1 MGRVTVAIAVLM
13 VVALSAWP
21 TLVRGQAPASAA
33 TGTIVGVVLDAASGD
48 PIIEAGVEAVGAG
61 LKTRTDLDGKY
72 QIKAAP
78 GTYEL
83 RIFAPLY
90 LGTRLSGVIVA
101 AGKETSANASLKPE
115 GDAAVEVV
123 EVVAEARKAAEAT
136 QLLQRK
142 AAPVVSDNIGAEEVK
157 KAPDSSAAEI
167 VQRLPSITVSEDDF
181 VFVRG
186 LNERY
191 TLGVLSKSRL
201 PSTDPDK
208 RVVPLNVFP
217 ADFIESINILKTYQP
232 SMPGDAAGGLIDINL
247 KDPPDRLTYGIGM
260 SVSANTQVTGKSF
273 DSYKGGRYDY
283 FGFGE
288 DYRTPDDLPDQ
299 FGPDN
304 EEGQPAPLGP
314 AQQRAAASM
323 FRNIWDLDSD
333 GAPPDWDL
341 NFNVGNAWGPLS
353 VALFGKY
360 KNEHKR
366 RSNEVIADTVNQ
378 QGGKNEFLYRRSEFD
393 TELSGVL
400 VGAWNISPEHKVNLR
415 SFVYH
420 YASDEVLNGVG
431 TTEAITTPQ
440 YPTFLEYEQGQLGVG
455 QLTGA
460 HHFDWLDVD
469 WRGAL
474 AQTSRALPDK
484 RFYNYN
490 TSPDDPSEPPVLATT
505 QPSLQ
510 REFDDL
516 EEFSTDS
523 AIDFTVPFATRL
535 PGTDVWSGLP
545 AKLQA
550 GLAYSFRKR
559 DYALRRFNYQ
569 LASGSEQPLDLTLSP
584 EQLLVP
590 NNIGTNFKFNEQ
602 TAASDSFHATQEI
615 AALYGQFDLPLIR
628 DRLRLI
634 AGARLEYSYILSKGG
649 YLTPVNR
656 PPTFEIPIND
666 LDVLPAINLVFS
678 PRSDMNLRWGWS
690 QTVSRPE
697 FRELQPTEQFRPF
710 GDRPV
715 TGNEE
720 LTSASVDSYDL
731 RWEWFF
737 GDRELVSLGGFYK
750 TLDNPIEKSTL
761 KRSTYNADTF
771 INADTANLG
780 GFEVEGR
787 KNFSMLVP
795 LTARSRFT
803 EPIAPYLSNFRLIA
817 NVSYIHSTADVQE
830 RGEEPRSRPL
840 QGQPDFVINAALEY
854 EQIDFLTTRLSYY
867 TVGERLDSI
876 GIPSE
881 RIPDTFEQRRDQL
894 DFVLIKPFT
903 LFETPMTA
911 KLSVENILNDQFLK
925 LQDDFVVRRY
935 TTGVKFTAGLSYS
948 F

>member
-1 MGRVTVAIAVLM
+1 MRRLTAALAVCIMAALCARPTVAHA
-13 VVALSAWP
+13 
-21 TLVRGQAPASAA
+21 QAAASGA
-33 TGTIVGVVLDAASGD
+33 TGTIAGVVLDAASGD
-48 PIIEAGVEAVGAG
+48 PIIEAGVEVMGAG
-61 LKTRTDLDGKY
+61 LKTRTDLDGKFE
-72 QIKAAP
+72 IKAPA

-90 LGTRLSGVIVA
+90 QGTRLRGVVVA
-101 AGKETSANASLKPE
+101 DGKETKANASLKPE

-123 EVVAEARKAAEAT
+123 EVVAEAKKAAEAT

-142 AAPVVSDNIGAEEVK
+142 AAPVVSDNVGSEEAK

-167 VQRLPSITVSEDDF
+167 VQRLPSVTVSEDDF

-217 ADFIESINILKTYQP
+217 ADFIDSINILKTYQP

-247 KDPPDRLTYGIGM
+247 KDPPERLTCGIGM
-260 SVSANTQVTGKSF
+260 SMSANTQVTGKSF

-299 FGPDN
+299 FGPDD
-304 EEGQPAPLGP
+304 EDGQPAPLGP

-323 FRNIWDLDSD
+323 FRNIWNVDSD

-366 RSNEVIADTVNQ
+366 RSNEVIADTINA
-378 QGGKNEFLYRRSEFD
+378 QGGTNEFLYRRSEFD

-400 VGAWNISPEHKVNLR
+400 VGAWKISPEHKLNLR

-420 YASDEVLNGVG
+420 YSSDEVLNGVG
-431 TTEAITTPQ
+431 ESESFGFPQ

-490 TSPDDPSEPPVLATT
+490 TSPNGPGEPPVLATT

-523 AIDFTVPFATRL
+523 AVDFTVPFATRL

-545 AKLQA
+545 AKFQT
-550 GLAYSFRKR
+550 GLAYSYRKR

-569 LASGSEQPLDLTLSP
+569 LISGSEQPLDLTLSP
-584 EQLLVP
+584 EDLLVP
-590 NNIGTNFKFNEQ
+590 SNIGTNFRFSEQ
-602 TAASDSFHATQEI
+602 TLQSDSFHASQEI
-615 AALYGQFDLPLIR
+615 AALYGQLDLPLIR

-634 AGARLEYSYILSKGG
+634 GGARLEYSYILSKGG
-649 YLTPVNR
+649 YLANPGGS
-656 PPTFEIPIND
+656 PTFEIPIND

-678 PRSDMNLRWGWS
+678 PRNDMNLRWGWS

-715 TGNEE
+715 TGNQN

-750 TLDNPIEKSTL
+750 MLENPIEKSTL
-761 KRSTYNADTF
+761 KRPTYNSDTF
-771 INADTANLG
+771 VNADSATLG
-780 GFEVEGR
+780 GFELEGR
-787 KNFSMLVP
+787 KNFSMLAP
-795 LTARSRFT
+795 LTSRSRFT
-803 EPIAPYLSNFRLIA
+803 EPITPYLSNFRLIA
-817 NVSYIHSTADVQE
+817 NISYIHSNADVQE
-830 RGEEPRSRPL
+830 VGEEPRSRPL
-840 QGQPDFVINAALEY
+840 QGQPDFVVNAALEY
-854 EQIDFLTTRLSYY
+854 EQLDFLTTRLSYY

-876 GIPSE
+876 GIVSE
-881 RIPDTFEQRRDQL
+881 GIPDTFEQRRDQL

-903 LFETPMTA
+903 VFETSMTA
-911 KLSVENILNDQFLK
+911 RLSVENILNDQFLK
-925 LQDDFVVRRY
+925 LQDDFVARRY
-935 TTGVKFTAGLSYS
+935 TTGVKFTAGLSYT